1 MRRVAHG
8 AIRLV
13 AVVLLVLPAY
23 GLLAYV
29 LLPASWSQYA
39 RWKAPRAA
47 GVTRTAEG
55 LPGDPLNVALVG
67 SRPELVAA
75 MRAAGWSPADPIT
88 LRSGLRDAAS
98 VLFAR
103 PYACAPVSTH
113 FLWKRP
119 QDMAFERAEGRSP
132 RRRHH
137 VRFWRADEP
146 SADGRALW
154 LGAATFDR
162 SVGLSRYTGEV
173 MHHIDPRVDLERDTL
188 LRDLRAASR
197 LEASGCEAGWRPA
210 GAGRNGGGDPYVTD
224 GRLCLGRLRTS
235 AAGPAGLTY

>member
-1 MRRVAHG
+1 MRRAARG
-8 AIRLV
+8 AIRTV
-13 AVVLLVLPAY
+13 AAVLLILPAY

-29 LLPASWSQYA
+29 LLPASWSEYA

-67 SRPELVAA
+67 SHEELLAA
-75 MRAAGWSPADPIT
+75 MRAAGWSPADRIT

-98 VLFAR
+98 ILFGR
-103 PYACAPVSTH
+103 PYASAPVSTH
-113 FLWKRP
+113 FLWERP
-119 QDMAFERAEGRSP
+119 QDLAFERAEGGSP

-137 VRFWRADEP
+137 VRFWRAGDP
-146 SADGRALW
+146 SADGPALW

-173 MHHIDPRVDLERDTL
+173 MHHIDPRVDIERETL

-197 LEASGCEAGWRPA
+197 LESSGCEAGWRPA
-210 GAGRNGGGDPYVTD
+210 GPGRNGGGDPYVTD
-224 GRLCLGRLRTS
+224 GRLCVGRLRTS
-235 AAGPAGLTY
+235 GAAARQTY

>member
-1 MRRVAHG
+1 MRHVARG
-8 AIRLV
+8 AIRVV
-13 AVVLLVLPAY
+13 AAALLAVPAY

-29 LLPASWSQYA
+29 LLPASWSQYT
-39 RWKAPRAA
+39 RWKALEAA

-67 SRPELVAA
+67 TRPELVSA
-75 MRAAGWSPADPIT
+75 MRAAGWSPADRIS

-98 VLFAR
+98 VLFDR
-103 PYACAPVSTH
+103 PYASAPVSTH
-113 FLWKRP
+113 FLWERP
-119 QDMAFERAEGRSP
+119 QDVAFERAEGRSP

-137 VRFWRADEP
+137 VRFWLAGEP
-146 SADGRALW
+146 SRDGRALW

-162 SVGLSRYTGEV
+162 SVGFSRYTVEV

-188 LRDLRAASR
+188 LADLSAASR
-197 LEASGCEAGWRPA
+197 LENSGCEAGWRPA

-224 GRLCLGRLRTS
+224 GRLCIGRLLPVA
-235 AAGPAGLTY
+235 AAGSIH